1 MDSADR
7 GNGSTI
13 IGENSKLQW
22 WMEHAKQ
29 GSVRTIPIHANN
41 VSHQNRAFLNGYS
54 FDLGTGFVDS
64 AVIVTL
70 SCLKVA
76 VAVSSPPLALVS
88 FCDVW

>member
-1 MDSADR
+1 MSPVSVDR

-13 IGENSKLQW
+13 IGENRKLQW

-29 GSVRTIPIHANN
+29 GLVRTIPIHANN

-64 AVIVTL
+64 G
-70 SCLKVA
+70 
-76 VAVSSPPLALVS
+76 LALRHRVPLENCIS
-88 FCDVW
+88 CY